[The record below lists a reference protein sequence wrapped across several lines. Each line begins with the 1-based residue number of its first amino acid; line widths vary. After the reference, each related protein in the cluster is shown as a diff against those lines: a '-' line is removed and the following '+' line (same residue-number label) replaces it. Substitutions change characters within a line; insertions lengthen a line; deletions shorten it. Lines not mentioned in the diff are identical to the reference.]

1 VGSGVPGAAEIK
13 GTLLGSEDACH
24 NSAMRKELRVV
35 MTLEQCWHRVP
46 GGTAVATLE
55 LARALRRL
63 EGLELIGVSAKH
75 SREPDPAWRPPVP
88 VKRLPLPRLA
98 LYEAW
103 HRLRRPAMERWT
115 GPVDVIHA
123 TAMPVPPRSAPVVLT
138 VHDLAFLKDRTHF
151 TRRGNSFFR
160 RGLELALKEADLVIC
175 PSLATMS
182 DCMEAG
188 FEEVRLRF
196 VPHGVVIQT
205 VDANEIER
213 VRSQHS
219 LERDYV
225 LWTGTVEPRKN
236 LPGLLRAWAQLE
248 TNAELVLVGPK
259 GWNEDLDKHIGAARD
274 RVKVLGFLPQTEL
287 APIYAGAAAFCY
299 PSLTEGFGLPVL
311 EAMAQ
316 GTPVVTSSGTSTEE
330 IAEGAGLLVDPRDAG
345 AIADAIGRVL
355 NDNELAARL
364 GQKGRERA
372 ETYSWAKA
380 AETTLAAYRE
390 VAWRK

>member
-1 VGSGVPGAAEIK
+1 MS
-13 GTLLGSEDACH
+13 
-24 NSAMRKELRVV
+24 KEVRVV

-63 EGLELIGVSAKH
+63 DGLELIGVSARH
-75 SREPDPAWRPPVP
+75 SREPDVAWRPPVP

-115 GPVDVIHA
+115 GSVDVIHA
-123 TAMPVPPRSAPVVLT
+123 TAMPVPPRSAPLVLT
-138 VHDLAFLKDRTHF
+138 VHDLAFLKDPTHF
-151 TRRGNSFFR
+151 TGRGNSFFK
-160 RGLELALKEADLVIC
+160 RGLELAMKEVDLVLC
-175 PSLATMS
+175 PSMATLN
-182 DCMEAG
+182 DCIAAG
-188 FEEVRLRF
+188 FEEQRLRY

-205 VDANEIER
+205 VQADEIER

-236 LPGLLRAWAQLE
+236 LPGLLRAWEQLD
-248 TNAELVLVGPK
+248 TNADLVLVGPK
-259 GWNEDLDKHIGAARD
+259 GWNEDLEKHIGAARD
-274 RVKVLGFLPQTEL
+274 RVKVLGFLPQRDL
-287 APIYAGAAAFCY
+287 APIYAGAAVFCY
-299 PSLTEGFGLPVL
+299 PSFTEGFGLPVL

-330 IAEGAGLLVDPRDAG
+330 IAEGAGLLVDPNDPAS
-345 AIADAIGRVL
+345 IAEAIGRVL
-355 NDNELAARL
+355 SDGELAARL
-364 GQKGRERA
+364 AQKGRERA

-380 AETTLAAYRE
+380 ATTTLAAYRE
-390 VAWRK
+390 VAWRRLA

>member
-1 VGSGVPGAAEIK
+1 
-13 GTLLGSEDACH
+13 
-24 NSAMRKELRVV
+24 MRDPLRVAI
-35 MTLEQCWHRVP
+35 TLEQCWHRVP

-55 LARALRRL
+55 LAHALGRL
-63 EGLELIGVSAKH
+63 EGLELIGVAAMH
-75 SREPDPAWRPPVP
+75 AREPEVAWRPAVP
-88 VKRLPLPRLA
+88 VKRLPLPRVA
-98 LYEAW
+98 LYESW
-103 HRLRRPAMERWT
+103 HRFRRPTIQRWT
-115 GPVDVIHA
+115 GSVDVIHA
-123 TAMPVPPRSAPVVLT
+123 TAMPVPPRSAPLVLT
-138 VHDLAFLKDRTHF
+138 VHDLAFLREPTHF

-160 RGLELALKEADLVIC
+160 RGLELGLKDADLVLC
-175 PSLATMS
+175 PSMATMN
-182 DCMEAG
+182 DCLEAG
-188 FEEVRLRF
+188 FDEQRLRF

-205 VDANEIER
+205 VDDGEIER
-213 VRSQHS
+213 VRSQHG

-248 TNAELVLVGPK
+248 TNADLVLVGPT
-259 GWNEDLDKHIGAARD
+259 GWNEDLDKHIGAARE
-274 RVKVLGFLPQTEL
+274 RVKVLGFLPQRDL
-287 APIYAGAAAFCY
+287 APIYAGAAVFCY
-299 PSLTEGFGLPVL
+299 PSFTEGFGLPVL

-330 IAEGAGLLVDPRDAG
+330 IAEGAGLLVDPTDA
-345 AIADAIGRVL
+345 ASIADAVETIL

-364 GQKGRERA
+364 AQKGRERA